1 MNRSAAP
8 QAPLLFPEEGVPD
21 PASKGG
27 LGKRS
32 GTASR
37 QAPGRARLV
46 VGSPVTGAATMVVC
60 GVDEA
65 GRGPLAGPV
74 FAAAVILPPRRRIR
88 GLRDSKKLTP
98 EERDRLAIEIRAKA
112 LAWAVAEASVEEIDR
127 LNILQA
133 TMLAMERAVALL
145 PMAPCLARVDGNRAP
160 SLRCPVETLIGG
172 DDLDASISAASILAK
187 TSRDRVMEGFE
198 ARYPDYG
205 FGRHKG
211 YSTPD
216 HLAALDRLGPCDIH
230 RRSFA
235 PVRIALLRGQSLF
248 PELSLPDHVFDP
260 ASLGDATVPA
270 ALGEAPPAPDPD
282 APAWPSPA

>member
-1 MNRSAAP
+1 MSRSVAP
-8 QAPLLFPEEGVPD
+8 QAPLLFPEEP
-21 PASKGG
+21 PAG
-27 LGKRS
+27 LTSRDGIDGPPGPAARS
-32 GTASR
+32 ASTSVR
-37 QAPGRARLV
+37 QVAGRTRLV
-46 VGSPVTGAATMVVC
+46 VGKPVAGAAAMVVC

-88 GLRDSKKLTP
+88 GLRDSKKLTSD
-98 EERDRLAIEIRAKA
+98 ERDRLAIEIRAKA

-133 TMLAMERAVALL
+133 TMLAMERAVAMLS
-145 PMAPCLARVDGNRAP
+145 MTPCLARVDGNRAP
-160 SLRCPVETLIGG
+160 SLRCPVETLVGG

-198 ARYPDYG
+198 EHYPEYG

-216 HLAALDRLGPCDIH
+216 HLAALDRHGPCDIH

-248 PELSLPDHVFDP
+248 PDLPLPDHVIDP
-260 ASLGDATVPA
+260 VSLGDTADSCN
-270 ALGEAPPAPDPD
+270 PDE
-282 APAWPSPA
+282 PAWPASA

>member
-1 MNRSAAP
+1 
-8 QAPLLFPEEGVPD
+8 L
-21 PASKGG
+21 AS
-27 LGKRS
+27 L
-32 GTASR
+32 
-37 QAPGRARLV
+37 
-46 VGSPVTGAATMVVC
+46 VVC

-74 FAAAVILPPRRRIR
+74 FAAAVILPRRRRIR

-98 EERDRLAIEIRAKA
+98 AERDRLALEIQAKA
-112 LAWAVAEASVEEIDR
+112 LAYAVAQASVEEIDR

-133 TMLAMERAVALL
+133 TMLAMERAVAML
-145 PMAPCLARVDGNRAP
+145 PMTPCLARVDGNRAP
-160 SLRCPVETLIGG
+160 SLRCPVETLVGG

-198 ARYPDYG
+198 QRYPDYG

-216 HLAALDRLGPCDIH
+216 HLAALDRLGPCEIH

-248 PELSLPDHVFDP
+248 PDLPLPEHVVD
-260 ASLGDATVPA
+260 PA
-270 ALGEAPPAPDPD
+270 ALGDPADCFDPD
-282 APAWPSPA
+282 DPANPSATA

>member
-1 MNRSAAP
+1 MKRPEAP
-8 QAPLLFPEEGVPD
+8 TLFPADREAAR
-21 PASKGG
+21 PADA
-27 LGKRS
+27 R
-32 GTASR
+32 TAR
-37 QAPGRARLV
+37 PRAKVSVRM
-46 VGSPVTGAATMVVC
+46 PTGAAALVVC

-88 GLRDSKKLTP
+88 GLRDSKKLSP
-98 EERDRLAIEIRAKA
+98 AERDRLALEIRAKA
-112 LAWAVAEASVEEIDR
+112 LAYAVAEASVEEIDS

-133 TMLAMERAVALL
+133 TMLAMQRAVAML
-145 PMAPCLARVDGNRAP
+145 PMTPCLARVDGNRAP
-160 SLRCPVETLIGG
+160 VLCCPVQTLVGG

-187 TSRDRVMEGFE
+187 TSRDRVMESFE
-198 ARYPDYG
+198 DRYPDYG

-216 HLAALDRLGPCDIH
+216 HLAALDRHGPCEIH

-248 PELSLPDHVFDP
+248 PDLPLPFDVVDP
-260 ASLGDATVPA
+260 ASLDDPADCFDPDDPANPA
-270 ALGEAPPAPDPD
+270 AVA
-282 APAWPSPA
+282 